1 MSERPKRYV
10 VSLNPEMEELIIQ
23 IQQML
28 QKQVPPQLGRVKVS
42 KSVAVEMAIK
52 SFLEKS

>member
-1 MSERPKRYV
+1 MSDRPKRYV
-10 VSLNPEMEELIIQ
+10 VSLNPEMEELIAQ

-28 QKQVPPQLGRVKVS
+28 QKQMPPQLGRVKVS

>member
-10 VSLNPEMEELIIQ
+10 VSLNPEMEELISQ

-28 QKQVPPQLGRVKVS
+28 QKQMPPQLGRVKVS

>member
-1 MSERPKRYV
+1 MSEQPKRYV
-10 VSLNPEMEELIIQ
+10 VSLNPEMEELISQ

-28 QKQVPPQLGRVKVS
+28 QKQMPPQLGRVKVS

>member
-10 VSLNPEMEELIIQ
+10 VSLNPEMEELISQ